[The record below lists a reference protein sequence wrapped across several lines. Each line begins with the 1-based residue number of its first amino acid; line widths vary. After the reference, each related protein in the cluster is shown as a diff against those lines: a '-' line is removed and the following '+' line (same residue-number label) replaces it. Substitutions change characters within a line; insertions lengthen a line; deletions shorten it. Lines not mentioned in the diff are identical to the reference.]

1 MDVNELT
8 CGLDFGTSNSI
19 ISLTDKETRKEVFS
33 YSESSILYFP
43 ETNDMVY
50 YVGKEAHNKYI
61 EEEMKGRLLKS
72 VKTLLSQDKFLST
85 NIYGKRLTPDQLVTC
100 IIHHLKKKAEE
111 FAGAEIT
118 DVVLG
123 RPAIFSEDLKKE
135 DIAVKRLILAAQN
148 AGFKNIKLQLEPIA
162 AAFSYEQSL
171 KHSEN
176 VLVADFGGGTSDFTI
191 MKLSPD
197 KIHKQDRK
205 EDIIA
210 HGGVYIGGDLFD
222 SEIMWYKIT
231 PHLGRGVKY
240 QSYDK
245 EIEVPSILYREL
257 RNWEKTFMLK
267 ESKLRRSMD
276 NYYNLSG
283 NNPRIDNLR
292 VLIDNNYVFS
302 LFKKI
307 EQAKIDI
314 SNWDESAIE
323 FIKESINIHEP
334 FKPAEFETII
344 VKYTTEIELYIV
356 NLLHSVG
363 YKAENI
369 DSVFI
374 TGGSSL
380 VVPIRNILYKLFGKE
395 KIRLGDTFNSV
406 AFGLSL
412 SAS

>member
-1 MDVNELT
+1 MHINELT

-19 ISLTDKETRKEVFS
+19 ISLTDKKTRKEVFS
-33 YSESSILYFP
+33 YSDSSILYFP

-50 YVGKEAHNKYI
+50 YVGKEANNKYV

-72 VKTLLSQDKFLST
+72 VKTLLRQDKFLST
-85 NIYGKRLTPDQLVTC
+85 YIYGKRLTPDQLVTC
-100 IIHHLKKKAEE
+100 IIGYLKEKAEE
-111 FAGAEIT
+111 FVGTEIT

-123 RPAIFSEDLKKE
+123 RPAIFSEDTKKE
-135 DIAVKRLILAAQN
+135 DIAVNRLILAAQN

-171 KHSEN
+171 KDSEI

-191 MKLSPD
+191 MNLSPD
-197 KIHKQDRK
+197 KIHKPDRK
-205 EDIIA
+205 EDMIA

-222 SEIMWYKIT
+222 SEVMWYKVT

-245 EIEVPSILYREL
+245 EIEVPSALYREL

-276 NYYNLSG
+276 NYYHLSG

-292 VLIDNNYVFS
+292 ILIDNNYVFS
-302 LFKKI
+302 LYKKI

-314 SNWDESAIE
+314 PNRDESAIE
-323 FIKESINIHEP
+323 FIKESLNIHEP
-334 FKPAEFETII
+334 LKSAEFESII
-344 VKYTTEIELYIV
+344 EKYTTEIELYIV

-363 YKAENI
+363 YKPENI

-380 VVPIRNILYKLFGKE
+380 VVPIRNILYNLFGKE
-395 KIRLGDTFNSV
+395 KIRSGDTFNSV
-406 AFGLSL
+406 AYGLSL
-412 SAS
+412 SSL

>member
-1 MDVNELT
+1 
-8 CGLDFGTSNSI
+8 
-19 ISLTDKETRKEVFS
+19 
-33 YSESSILYFP
+33 
-43 ETNDMVY
+43 
-50 YVGKEAHNKYI
+50 
-61 EEEMKGRLLKS
+61 
-72 VKTLLSQDKFLST
+72 
-85 NIYGKRLTPDQLVTC
+85 
-100 IIHHLKKKAEE
+100 
-111 FAGAEIT
+111 
-118 DVVLG
+118 
-123 RPAIFSEDLKKE
+123 
-135 DIAVKRLILAAQN
+135 
-148 AGFKNIKLQLEPIA
+148 
-162 AAFSYEQSL
+162 
-171 KHSEN
+171 
-176 VLVADFGGGTSDFTI
+176 
-191 MKLSPD
+191 
-197 KIHKQDRK
+197 
-205 EDIIA
+205 
-210 HGGVYIGGDLFD
+210 
-222 SEIMWYKIT
+222 
-231 PHLGRGVKY
+231 
-240 QSYDK
+240 
-245 EIEVPSILYREL
+245 
-257 RNWEKTFMLK
+257 MLK